1 MKLLLFTLCIS
12 TLQVQANEL
21 QGILYNRSATFE
33 ERESVSAELKKLLG
47 IKQPIPVMDAIAEIC
62 YNVDICAASTT
73 DEQIEN
79 ECEPTDFNDT
89 EFPPHFGSACYLKQF
104 KENYNCIQPEKEMNL
119 AGIRVFAD
127 LLNDTKGYYLSII
140 TKLIIKK
147 YIEVHNVD
155 LSIPENARAFMNAY
169 PKEAKKLQS
178 IASEAIAL
186 GSYTGNCYHQLN
198 SFLFSSN
205 INKIDRYYNLYSA
218 IINTLDFF
226 PDYKKKVNRG
236 VNLPLSV
243 LKEHHKIGN
252 IICYNGFT
260 STAEHNE
267 LTDYSNKPSNYFLA
281 EKCTQRLYI
290 SYEDNNALPGK
301 LIKSGSLSSNE
312 KEVLFSPGS
321 CFRID
326 SVTPRTD
333 VTDPED
339 DDIKC
344 EEGQHYNF
352 EMTLVPNTR
361 VQV

>member
-1 MKLLLFTLCIS
+1 MKLLLFTLCII
-12 TLQVQANEL
+12 TLQAQANEL
-21 QGILYNRSATFE
+21 HEILLKRSATFE
-33 ERESVSAELKKLLG
+33 EREIVSTELKDLLG
-47 IKQPIPVMDAIAEIC
+47 LEQPIPVMDAIAEIC
-62 YNVDICAASTT
+62 YNVDICATFTT
-73 DEQIEN
+73 NDQIEK
-79 ECEPTDFNDT
+79 ECDPIEFGDTQFPT
-89 EFPPHFGSACYLKQF
+89 HFGSACYLKKF
-104 KENYNCIQPEKEMNL
+104 KEDYSCTQPEKEMSL
-119 AGIRVFAD
+119 AGIQVFSD
-127 LLNDTKGYYLSII
+127 LLNDTRGYYLNIVS
-140 TKLIIKK
+140 KLIIKK
-147 YIEVHNVD
+147 YIDVYNVD
-155 LSIPENARAFMNAY
+155 LSIPENARAFMDAY

-178 IASEAIAL
+178 ISNGAIAL

-198 SFLFSSN
+198 GFLFSTN
-205 INKIDRYYNLYSA
+205 TKKINRYYNLHSA

-236 VNLPLSV
+236 VNLPSSV
-243 LKEHHKIGN
+243 LKEHHKVGN
-252 IICYNGFT
+252 IVCYQGFT

-267 LTDYSNKPSNYFLA
+267 LTDYSSKPSNYFLS

-326 SVTPRTD
+326 KVSARSDATK
-333 VTDPED
+333 PED

-352 EMTLVPNTR
+352 EMTLVPAP
-361 VQV
+361 